1 MTKLIAVALILAA
14 TSTAAAAPYYRGDY
28 PQKGKA
34 WNHAFAPCKKNPKQQ
49 CYQAVQTPQEMSTFG
64 GAGAGGGGGAGAG
77 AGAGGGSAGAG
88 GSSW

>member
-1 MTKLIAVALILAA
+1 MIKLFVAVAVVAV
-14 TSTAAAAPYYRGDY
+14 TSSAFAAPYYRGDY

-77 AGAGGGSAGAG
+77 AGAGGGAGSAG

>member
-1 MTKLIAVALILAA
+1 MRLLFLVLFLVPSLAY
-14 TSTAAAAPYYRGDY
+14 AAPYYRGDY
-28 PQKGKA
+28 PQNGSA
-34 WNHAFAPCKKNPKQQ
+34 WNHNFAPCKKHPKRQ
-49 CYQAVQTPQEMSTFG
+49 CYTTVQTPQEQSTFG